1 MSKKTQPHTITRMD
15 ILILF
20 VSAAATVF
28 AAVYACKSSTG
39 QAQLVIQSPGNEY
52 VYDLSKD
59 RIIEIK
65 GTLGISRIAIEH
77 GTARFLD
84 SPCRQKICVQH
95 PPISKKG
102 EWAACL
108 PNRVFIKIEAEDKNG
123 PDITAF

>member
-1 MSKKTQPHTITRMD
+1 MD
-15 ILILF
+15 IVILF
-20 VSAAATVF
+20 ASVATAVF
-28 AAVYACKSSTG
+28 AAVYAYKSSTG